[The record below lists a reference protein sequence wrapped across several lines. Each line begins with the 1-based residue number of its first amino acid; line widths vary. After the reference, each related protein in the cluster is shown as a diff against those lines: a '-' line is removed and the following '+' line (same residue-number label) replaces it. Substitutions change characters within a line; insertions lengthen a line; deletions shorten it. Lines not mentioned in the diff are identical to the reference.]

1 MSQPHYIKTNVADD
15 HIVYTGSLQ
24 PMPLKRLMDS
34 CLMQRDQETS
44 LLSKPPNKG
53 KKMTTRIP
61 INPDCLI
68 IMRRLLCKNNRI
80 YPLFFWDA
88 LNNVAQGFQRLMH
101 SYYLSCSIHHGFK
114 TRVKK
119 NDTDYSD
126 ARKPNDKQY
135 KGLSRL
141 KETDEAAVQQKE
153 RCKALI
159 DQGTKIKGDGWMNRV
174 IMTLRQKSV
183 ALFNKESLYESYT

>member
-1 MSQPHYIKTNVADD
+1 MSKPHYIKTNVADD
-15 HIVYTGSLQ
+15 HIVYTCSLQ
-24 PMPLKRLMDS
+24 PMPLKRLMDGS
-34 CLMQRDQETS
+34 LMQRDQETS

-53 KKMTTRIP
+53 RKVTNHIP
-61 INPDCLI
+61 INPDCLV
-68 IMRRLLCKNNRI
+68 IMRRLLCKNKRI
-80 YPLFFWDA
+80 YPLFLWDA
-88 LNNVAQGFQRLMH
+88 LNNIERGFQRPTYG
-101 SYYLSCSIHHGFK
+101 YYLSCSIHRGFK

-119 NDTDYSD
+119 NDTGNSG
-126 ARKPNDKQY
+126 ARNPNDKQY

-141 KETDEAAVQQKE
+141 KEAAQQKE
-153 RCKALI
+153 RCEARI